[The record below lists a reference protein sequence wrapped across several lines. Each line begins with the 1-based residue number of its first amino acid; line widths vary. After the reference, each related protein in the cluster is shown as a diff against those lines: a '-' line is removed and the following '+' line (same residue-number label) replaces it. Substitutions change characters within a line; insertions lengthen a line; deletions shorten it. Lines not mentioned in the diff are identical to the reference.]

1 MFKNIKI
8 EVKETIRNRRKLT
21 DAENIINKIRIAYI
35 DNNETDNEKYEMT
48 RQYFGRNKIYR
59 LDNTTNEVDDDKVV
73 CREMSKIEY
82 DAWWLL
88 FKIGDGNSIVKSS
101 GDIDCKDCILEN
113 REIYNTSNCIDN
125 IRAREYAI
133 EILKNIEIISVELE

>member
-1 MFKNIKI
+1 
-8 EVKETIRNRRKLT
+8 
-21 DAENIINKIRIAYI
+21 
-35 DNNETDNEKYEMT
+35 
-48 RQYFGRNKIYR
+48 
-59 LDNTTNEVDDDKVV
+59 
-73 CREMSKIEY
+73 MSKIEY

-113 REIYNTSNCIDN
+113 REIYNTNNCINN